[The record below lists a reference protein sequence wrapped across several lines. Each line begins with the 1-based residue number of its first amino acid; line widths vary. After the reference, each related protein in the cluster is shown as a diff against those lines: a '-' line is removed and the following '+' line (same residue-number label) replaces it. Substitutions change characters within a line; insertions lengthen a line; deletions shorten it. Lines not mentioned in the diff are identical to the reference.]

1 MENQNQKLE
10 AKGFSPRQFAQ
21 RGEQRHATGSSAS
34 WASPNRESSLLLT
47 SIVLA
52 GGMSSRMGQD
62 KALLTVGGVPLLRIV
77 CDVASALCERVY
89 VVTPWTERYQH
100 LLPSECQFIHEVR
113 RAGDNGDKKKI
124 SNSPLVGFAQ
134 GLAHVRT
141 DWVLLLACD
150 LPRLQVEVLRD
161 WVTQLNSV
169 DNDAIA
175 LLTRH
180 AKGWDPLCGFYRR
193 TCLPALT
200 QYIDRG
206 GRSFQ
211 QWLAQHSV
219 QVLPLSNAQMLFNC
233 NTPAD
238 YKEISAQLL

>member
-1 MENQNQKLE
+1 MEDQNQQLE
-10 AKGFSPRQFAQ
+10 AKSFS
-21 RGEQRHATGSSAS
+21 TSAS
-34 WASPNRESSLLLT
+34 SASPNRDSLFLT

-77 CDVASALCERVY
+77 CDVAIALCETVY
-89 VVTPWTERYQH
+89 VVTPWKERYQH
-100 LLPSECQFIHEVR
+100 LLPPECQFIHEVR
-113 RAGDNGDKKKI
+113 RAGENEDKKKI

-134 GLAHVRT
+134 GLAHLKT

-150 LPRLQVEVLRD
+150 LPRLRLEVLQD
-161 WVTQLNSV
+161 WVTQLNNV

-175 LLTRH
+175 LLTHH
-180 AKGWDPLCGFYRR
+180 AKGWNPLCGFYRR
-193 TCLPALT
+193 SCLPALT

-219 QVLPLSNAQMLFNC
+219 QVLPLSDAQMLFNC
-233 NTPAD
+233 NTPTD
-238 YKEISAQLL
+238 YNTICAQLF

>member
-10 AKGFSPRQFAQ
+10 AKSFSPSASWV
-21 RGEQRHATGSSAS
+21 SSAS
-34 WASPNRESSLLLT
+34 LNRDSLLLS

-52 GGMSSRMGQD
+52 GGMSSRMGED

-77 CDVASALCERVY
+77 CDVAIALCETVY

-100 LLPSECQFIHEVR
+100 LLPPECQFIHEVQR
-113 RAGDNGDKKKI
+113 VEENEDKKKI

-134 GLAHVRT
+134 GLAHVTT

-161 WVTQLNSV
+161 WVTQLNNV
-169 DNDAIA
+169 DNEAIA

-193 TCLPALT
+193 SCLPALM

-219 QVLPLSNAQMLFNC
+219 QVLPLSDAQMLFNC

-238 YKEISAQLL
+238 YKEINAQLL